1 MSIKRPR
8 STKPPHKTNSKGQRL
23 RMCGWCE
30 RTKPLKGFKLIDKK
44 WCCPDCFFV
53 IQRIAAEDL
62 SNQILGG
69 LK

>member
-1 MSIKRPR
+1 MIACHAPTQSQPGRCR
-8 STKPPHKTNSKGQRL
+8 TCS
-23 RMCGWCE
+23 WCE
-30 RTKPLKGFKLIDKK
+30 QRKPLKGFKLIDKK